1 MRDLTNPDAGVRITA
16 ETTVSSHNA
25 EDAYASAED
34 ATRLLWEELDVERE
48 AYDAEV
54 QSLCDADQAT

>member
-1 MRDLTNPDAGVRITA
+1 MRDLTNPRAEVKITA

-25 EDAYASAED
+25 EDAYATADD

-54 QSLCDADQAT
+54 QSLYEADQAT